1 MPWAKTTSG
10 AGRAAGIRKSTT
22 ISSPLPGVPAGSVTV
37 SWFPAVGGATLVAGV
52 DGAVGSALVAD
63 WLEVEAVDGVLADT
77 GRMVAVVAVL
87 DCEVVVSACVVD
99 ETATVVVVGGA
110 SVVVLGSRS
119 RAVVDDG
126 VVTSEAVP
134 QPAVKA
140 IVAVTKAPTTVRQ

>member
-1 MPWAKTTSG
+1 M
-10 AGRAAGIRKSTT
+10 
-22 ISSPLPGVPAGSVTV
+22 TV

-63 WLEVEAVDGVLADT
+63 GLDVEAVDGVLADT
-77 GRMVAVVAVL
+77 GRMVAVVALL

-140 IVAVTKAPTTVRQ
+140 IVAVTKAPTTVGQ